1 MNIAIYIHTHMHINI
16 YKHADI
22 NVVYRSKI
30 LGGIFNLVKV
40 SSANIF

>member
-1 MNIAIYIHTHMHINI
+1 MHINI

-22 NVVYRSKI
+22 YMVYMPKI
-30 LGGIFNLVKV
+30 LGGIFNLAKV